1 MTPENSRGKSSAPS
15 QRIIAAGIVIAFCYF
30 AASVVT
36 MVLLSVLAAYFLD
49 PLVEGME
56 RFRLPRVL
64 GSLLVVILSVAL
76 VAGLIYLLYDR
87 AEHFANDW
95 PRYTKV
101 LREASSAV
109 EKRLEKLER
118 GVSQIAPDSD
128 QRAKNVVRVEEESKV
143 RALLVRG
150 LGSLYTVLLEITFVP
165 FLVFFMLA
173 AKRDVW
179 HATLQLFPSTERT
192 RVKQVLDNVSVVLRS
207 YVIGNALVFLILAT
221 VSWGFFWMMNLDY
234 PFLTGV
240 VSSLFNLVPYFG
252 AVLAWFPPMLIGM
265 AQGPSAGW
273 YLFVAFMISVF
284 HLVAM
289 NVLIPA
295 LVGRQ
300 VRVNALALTISLLF
314 WGWLWG
320 GVGLLLAIPITATL
334 KVICDHVESWQP
346 VGRWL
351 SA

>member
-1 MTPENSRGKSSAPS
+1 MTPDSIRIRYSTPS

-36 MVLLSVLAAYFLD
+36 MVLLSVLVAYFLD

-64 GSLLVVILSVAL
+64 GSLAVVILSVAL
-76 VAGLIYLLYDR
+76 VAGLVYLLYDR

-95 PRYTKV
+95 PRYSKV

-109 EKRLEKLER
+109 ERRLEKLER
-118 GVSQIAPDSD
+118 GVSQIAPDD
-128 QRAKNVVRVEEESKV
+128 AQHPKNIVHVEEDSPV
-143 RALLVRG
+143 RKLLVRG
-150 LGSLYTVLLEITFVP
+150 LGSLYTVLLEVTFVP

-179 HATLQLFPSTERT
+179 HATLQLFPTAERT
-192 RVKQVLDNVSVVLRS
+192 RVKEVLDNVSVVLRS
-207 YVIGNALVFLILAT
+207 YVMGNALVFLILAL
-221 VSWGFFWMMNLDY
+221 VSWGFFWMMDLDY

-240 VSSLFNLVPYFG
+240 VSGLLNLVPYFG
-252 AVLAWFPPMLIGM
+252 AVLAWIPPMLIGLT
-265 AQGPSAGW
+265 QRPTFG
-273 YLFVAFMISVF
+273 FFFIVALMLSVF
-284 HLVAM
+284 HLIAM
-289 NVLIPA
+289 NFLIPA
-295 LVGRQ
+295 MVGRQ
-300 VRVNALALTISLLF
+300 VRLNALAVTISLLF

-351 SA
+351 GS